1 MISMLYALA
10 AIILSIVGYWIGL
23 VIGVRVNLESLG
35 VLFAVLIMGSFNICV
50 TINSIKKLNNT
61 GKK

>member
-1 MISMLYALA
+1 MLYALA
-10 AIILSIVGYWIGL
+10 AIILSIVGFWIGL

-61 GKK
+61 ETK

>member
-1 MISMLYALA
+1 MLYALA

-61 GKK
+61 EKK

>member
-61 GKK
+61 ETK

>member
-61 GKK
+61 EKK